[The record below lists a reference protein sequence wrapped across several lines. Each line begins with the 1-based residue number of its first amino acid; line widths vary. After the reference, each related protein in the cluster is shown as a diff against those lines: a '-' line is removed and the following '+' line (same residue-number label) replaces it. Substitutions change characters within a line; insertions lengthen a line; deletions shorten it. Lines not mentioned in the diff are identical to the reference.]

1 MSVIRH
7 STLYVFVL
15 FLFSIAALSAGVF
28 HTCFV
33 DARELALDVDPPP
46 QGPGQPPPP
55 PPQGPGQPPLPPLP
69 DLSPCQSACNQA
81 SFQAISAIN
90 EMEAVLMAQA
100 TTPEEVQAVQQLIW
114 FLVGLA
120 FDAWRLCLLACGTP
134 IEVVQLIIG
143 LLFGIWL

>member
-15 FLFSIAALSAGVF
+15 FLFSIAALSAVVF
-28 HTCFV
+28 QTCSV
-33 DARELALDVDPPP
+33 DARELALDVDPP
-46 QGPGQPPPP
+46 QHLPGLPPPP

-69 DLSPCQSACNQA
+69 DLSPCELACNQA
-81 SFQAISAIN
+81 SFQAIGAIN
-90 EMEAVLMAQA
+90 EMESALMAQA
-100 TTPEEVQAVQQLIW
+100 TTEEEVRAVRDLIMV
-114 FLVGLA
+114 LLGIA
-120 FDAWRLCLLACGTP
+120 YDSWRLCLLACGTP